1 MPVPVLPMCVSWT
14 YSSMGARWI
23 LIFIFFFKWKKA
35 AKIHKEKAYSQL
47 LFVGSSVG
55 MLPGKA
61 LC

>member
-1 MPVPVLPMCVSWT
+1 
-14 YSSMGARWI
+14 MGARWI